1 MPLILTCAIN
11 NRTRWNKY
19 LQWNITKEKEN
30 HRSETLNNNSKRIKI
45 INTSMK
51 DTLCPWVRK
60 LNIVK
65 MIIQSEDISRLNT
78 IPTKITI
85 TMLLK

>member
-1 MPLILTCAIN
+1 MPLLLTCAIN

-30 HRSETLNNNSKRIKI
+30 HRSETLNNINKIIKI

-51 DTLCPWVRK
+51 DTICPWVGK
-60 LNIVK
+60 LNIMK
-65 MIIQSEDISRLNT
+65 MIIQSKDNSRLNT
-78 IPTKITI
+78 IHTKITI